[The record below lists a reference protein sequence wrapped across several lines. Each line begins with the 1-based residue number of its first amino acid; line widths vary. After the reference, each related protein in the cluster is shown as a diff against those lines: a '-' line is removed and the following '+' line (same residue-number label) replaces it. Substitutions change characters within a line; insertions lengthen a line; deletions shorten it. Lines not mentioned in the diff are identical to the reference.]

1 MPYCIGDVIRDY
13 KKLLMRSPE
22 EFGKTGVDVK
32 IKTSVE
38 AVNPDNRSVRLSDGS
53 ELPYD
58 ILAMATGA
66 DAIRLD
72 IPGADLEGVFV
83 LRDLTHAL
91 RLKSYVNEKGCRKAV
106 IVGAGYIGMEMCEAF
121 RNLGIETQVLDILP
135 RPTFRWDPEFTK
147 WMVEELNRNQVP
159 FLGSTKPIAIE
170 KGKDFA
176 LRLITDQG
184 DLDADIIL
192 MGLGTK
198 RNTALAESM
207 GLTMGESGA
216 IQVDFFQR
224 TSREEVYAVGDCC
237 EVFHRVAGRW
247 VYYPLGD
254 IANKQGRT
262 AGINIGGGAA
272 KFAGVVGA
280 QSFKLFNLEVAATGL
295 TEEEAEKYGF
305 QPVSSILWGL
315 PVGRPMSRGEKL
327 GLKLVADKS
336 TGRLLGAQAV
346 GEMGAVS
353 RINSLSIA
361 LWSGLTLED
370 IGYLDLAYAP
380 VFGGAWDAMHIAAQ
394 GLMRKLT

>member
-1 MPYCIGDVIRDY
+1 
-13 KKLLMRSPE
+13 MRSPE
-22 EFGKTGVDVK
+22 EFKKTGVDVK
-32 IKTSVE
+32 LRTSVE
-38 AVNPDNRSVRLSDGS
+38 VIDPAKGSAHLSDGS
-53 ELPYD
+53 VLPYD
-58 ILAMATGA
+58 ILVMATGA

-72 IPGADLEGVFV
+72 IPGADLDGVFV

-91 RLKSYVNEKGCRKAV
+91 RLKAYVNEKGCRKAV

-135 RPTFRWDPEFTK
+135 RPAFRWDPEFSK
-147 WMVEELNRNQVP
+147 LMVEELDRNQVA
-159 FLGSTKPIAIE
+159 FLPGTKPVAIE

-176 LRLITDQG
+176 LRLITDRG
-184 DLDADIIL
+184 DLDSDIIL

-198 RNTALAESM
+198 RNTLLAQSM
-207 GLTMGESGA
+207 GLKMGASGA
-216 IQVDFFQR
+216 IAVDFSQR

-237 EVFHRVAGRW
+237 EVFHRVIGKW

-262 AGINIGGGAA
+262 AGINVGGGAA
-272 KFAGVVGA
+272 KFAGIVGA
-280 QSFKLFNLEVAATGL
+280 QSFKLFNLEAAATGL

-315 PVGRPMSRGEKL
+315 PVGRPMSKGEKL
-327 GLKLVADKS
+327 GLKLVADKP
-336 TGRLLGAQAV
+336 TGKLLGAQAV
-346 GEMGAVS
+346 GERGAVS

-361 LWSGLTLED
+361 LWSGLILED

-380 VFGGAWDAMHIAAQ
+380 VFGGAWDAIHIAAQ
-394 GLMRKLT
+394 GLMRKLA

>member
-1 MPYCIGDVIRDY
+1 MPYCIGDVIKDY

-38 AVNPDNRSVRLSDGS
+38 AVNPDNRSVHLSDGS
-53 ELPYD
+53 VLPYD

-135 RPTFRWDPEFTK
+135 RPAFRWDPEFTK
-147 WMVEELNRNQVP
+147 WMVEELNRNQAP

-216 IQVDFFQR
+216 IQVNFFQR

-262 AGINIGGGAA
+262 AGVNIGGGAA

-295 TEEEAEKYGF
+295 TEEEAQKYGF

-315 PVGRPMSRGEKL
+315 PVGRPMSKGEKL

-346 GEMGAVS
+346 GEMGAVA

-380 VFGGAWDAMHIAAQ
+380 VFGGAWDAIHIAAQ
-394 GLMRKLT
+394 GLMRKLA

>member
-135 RPTFRWDPEFTK
+135 RPAFRWDPEFTK

-262 AGINIGGGAA
+262 AGVNIGGGAA

-295 TEEEAEKYGF
+295 TEEEAQKYGF

-315 PVGRPMSRGEKL
+315 PVGRPMSKGEKL

-346 GEMGAVS
+346 GEMGAVA

-380 VFGGAWDAMHIAAQ
+380 VFGGAWDAMNIAAQ
-394 GLMRKLT
+394 GLMRKLA

>member
-22 EFGKTGVDVK
+22 EFKKSGVDVK

-53 ELPYD
+53 VLPYD

-135 RPTFRWDPEFTK
+135 RPALRWDPEFAK
-147 WMVEELNRNQVP
+147 LMVEELNRNQVP

-262 AGINIGGGAA
+262 AGVNIGGGAA

-295 TEEEAEKYGF
+295 TEEEAQKYGF

-346 GEMGAVS
+346 GEMGAVA

-394 GLMRKLT
+394 GLMRKLA

>member
-53 ELPYD
+53 VLPYD

-135 RPTFRWDPEFTK
+135 RPAFRWDPEFTK

-207 GLTMGESGA
+207 GLAMGESGA

-262 AGINIGGGAA
+262 AGVNIGGGAA

-295 TEEEAEKYGF
+295 TEEEAQKYGF

-315 PVGRPMSRGEKL
+315 PVGRPMSKGEKL

-346 GEMGAVS
+346 GEMGAVA

-394 GLMRKLT
+394 GLMRKLA

>member
-262 AGINIGGGAA
+262 AGVNIGGGAA

>member
-32 IKTSVE
+32 IKTSVD

-53 ELPYD
+53 VLPYD

-121 RNLGIETQVLDILP
+121 RTLGIETQVLDILP
-135 RPTFRWDPEFTK
+135 RPAFRWDPEFAK
-147 WMVEELNRNQVP
+147 WIVEELNRNQVP

-176 LRLITDQG
+176 LKLITDQG

-207 GLTMGESGA
+207 GLKMGESGA

-237 EVFHRVAGRW
+237 EVFHRVAGKW

-305 QPVSSILWGL
+305 QPVGSILWGL

-327 GLKLVADKS
+327 GLKLVADRN
-336 TGRLLGAQAV
+336 TGKLLGAQAV
-346 GEMGAVS
+346 GEMGAVA

-380 VFGGAWDAMHIAAQ
+380 VFGGAWDAIHIAAQ
-394 GLMRKLT
+394 GLMRKLK